1 MPVALTRLLQVSKFR
16 PATET
21 HDRDK
26 SPGALQ
32 ALRPAGTLSA
42 GVCLIW
48 AIICAGAR
56 PDGVLAVR
64 LLPF

>member
-1 MPVALTRLLQVSKFR
+1 MPVALTLA
-16 PATET
+16 PAGQQIPT

-26 SPGALQ
+26 SPGAFQ